1 MLELITKRCLS
12 YVHFWRRSG
21 EAGGRKDVRTSYVRL
36 SFTGFVTPLYAPEG
50 HGFVYLIFY
59 WLFFEDITDNR
70 LKVTDIFVLF
80 GE

>member
-1 MLELITKRCLS
+1 MTPSYTRRVVH
-12 YVHFWRRSG
+12 YVHLTA
-21 EAGGRKDVRTSYVRL
+21 EEGRGVKYVRTSYVRL

-59 WLFFEDITDNR
+59 WLFFEDITDNC